1 MSREFL
7 IKSLNKRS
15 LKDVATTGNFCT
27 LLLISVFNLA
37 LGFWSVSCIAKCVTP
52 SIIRAMLILFQTS
65 LFIINLLIIR
75 KIFVG
80 LRTIKNEIAEVFK
93 TFENWKQSDFFE
105 LDNNFID
112 KCTLLEFVKMNS
124 YIHEL
129 ILEFLSSL
137 EEQQAIR
144 EQLQATYDETLTL
157 YDELQQSYFC
167 FAKQL
172 SFIAENYDQ
181 ETGNH
186 IERVGI
192 LSAFIAEKFGL
203 EKEKVN
209 LIRVFA
215 PLHDIGKIL
224 IPQNILNKRGR
235 LTDEEFEIV
244 KKHTIYGAKLIGKD
258 PFFEVAR
265 NIALYH
271 HEKYDGSGYPFGLR
285 GDEIPIEAQIVALVD
300 VYDALRSERPY
311 KKAYSH
317 FETLEILFKGDD
329 RTSHFHFNPRLLSIL
344 LKHSKEIDNLWNSCS
359 SQSASNFL
367 I

>member
-1 MSREFL
+1 MSREIL
-7 IKSLNKRS
+7 LKSLNKRS
-15 LKDVATTGNFCT
+15 LKDFTTAVNFCI
-27 LLLISVFNLA
+27 LLFISVFNLA
-37 LGFWSVSCIAKCVTP
+37 LFFWFVSCTAKGGSLNLVHVIL
-52 SIIRAMLILFQTS
+52 IIFQIC
-65 LFIINLLIIR
+65 LFIINFRVLR

-80 LRTIKNEIAEVFK
+80 LRTVKNELTELIK
-93 TFENWKQSDFFE
+93 TFETWKQTNFYE
-105 LDNNFID
+105 LDNNFMD
-112 KCTLLEFVKMNS
+112 KYSLIEFVQLNGQI
-124 YIHEL
+124 YNL

-144 EQLQATYDETLTL
+144 EQLQATYDETLRL
-157 YDELQQSYFC
+157 YDELQKSYFC

-186 IERVGI
+186 IERVGF
-192 LSAFIAEKFGL
+192 LSAFVAEKFGL
-203 EKEKVN
+203 ESEKVK
-209 LIRVFA
+209 LIKVFA

-224 IPQNILNKRGR
+224 IPQNILNKKGR

-244 KKHTIYGAKLIGKD
+244 KKHTIYGAKLIGND

-271 HEKYDGSGYPFGLR
+271 HEKYDGSGYPYGLR
-285 GDEIPIEAQIVALVD
+285 GDEIPIEAQIVALID

-311 KKAYSH
+311 KKSYSH
-317 FETLEILFKGDD
+317 FEALEILFKGDE
-329 RTSHFHFNPRLLSIL
+329 RTSHLHFNPRLLSIL
-344 LKHSKEIDNLWNSCS
+344 LKYSKEIDILWNAYTSQKS
-359 SQSASNFL
+359 SNYL